1 MSGWYT
7 NNSDVGYVDEEW
19 KGFGMLHSQKPPF
32 GDWVLNGDEDECPC
46 GGECRCTPNTEEE
59 E

>member
-19 KGFGMLHSQKPPF
+19 MGFGMLHSQKPPK
-32 GDWVLNGDEDECPC
+32 GDWVLNGDEDEDTSCEC
-46 GGECRCTPNTEEE
+46 GGNCQCNTEEE
-59 E
+59 

>member
-19 KGFGMLHSQKPPF
+19 KGFGMLHSQKPPL
-32 GDWVLNGDEDECPC
+32 GPWVLDNDEGCEC
-46 GGECRCTPNTEEE
+46 GGNCQCNTEEE
-59 E
+59 